1 MVATGYSFVWTGDLL
16 VFMTAPLANSLRL
29 GSVIKGTRRPLFWA
43 IVAAMLIS
51 LVVSCWFMLYLAYR
65 DGALN
70 LHPQYFTGFASIPLG
85 LCREKARQPH
95 GAEPHRVAVDGFRRS
110 DYGRLDDRP
119 PLLRLVA
126 LSSAWLCREHWLGN
140 E

>member
-1 MVATGYSFVWTGDLL
+1 MVATGYTFVWTGDLL

-65 DGALN
+65 DGALTYIPN
-70 LHPQYFTGFASIPLG
+70 TSPALLHTPRTLPRKSSPIPRDRALPG
-85 LCREKARQPH
+85 GC
-95 GAEPHRVAVDGFRRS
+95 GRV
-110 DYGRLDDRP
+110 
-119 PLLRLVA
+119 
-126 LSSAWLCREHWLGN
+126 SAP
-140 E
+140 